1 MKRRKKDSR
10 MTSGIMD
17 DENKKEGQPD
27 NIRHNGRRKKYGA
40 KAPQTGQIKRRNTA
54 INRTK

>member
-1 MKRRKKDSR
+1 

-17 DENKKEGQPD
+17 DEKKKY
-27 NIRHNGRRKKYGA
+27 IYGA
-40 KAPQTGQIKRRNTA
+40 KDPRTGLIKRLNTA

>member
-1 MKRRKKDSR
+1 

-17 DENKKEGQPD
+17 DE
-27 NIRHNGRRKKYGA
+27 KKYGA

>member
-1 MKRRKKDSR
+1 